1 MDNKRKKLFVIK
13 QSEERKFMPKMQQN
27 VFGGRALPGPAGGVY
42 ALPRLPSRNGGLLV
56 RGCMEPEAWE
66 RKGPHTRTR
75 LTALCPGLPG

>member
-13 QSEERKFMPKMQQN
+13 QSEERKFMPKMQ
-27 VFGGRALPGPAGGVY
+27 PGPAGGVY

-56 RGCMEPEAWE
+56 RGCMEAEAWE